1 MNTFDEEKFMKR
13 INERHSGAF
22 RLLFMNF
29 YPALVSFALHY
40 LKEREQSEDIVQEV
54 FVSAWT
60 NKMDYASY
68 AGLKTFLYTSV
79 KNACINYLKHLE
91 VENKYVSY
99 VVKSA
104 DFKEE
109 SIDLSIM
116 EEELY
121 RLLYK
126 AIKEL
131 PPRCREVI
139 ELKMEGKNNEEI
151 AAILKIS
158 PLTVKTQKQI
168 AMKLLKSK
176 LGNLYDCIL
185 FLFMI

>member
-1 MNTFDEEKFMKR
+1 MNTFDEEKFMKQ

-99 VVKSA
+99 VVKTA

-131 PPRCREVI
+131 PPRCREVM